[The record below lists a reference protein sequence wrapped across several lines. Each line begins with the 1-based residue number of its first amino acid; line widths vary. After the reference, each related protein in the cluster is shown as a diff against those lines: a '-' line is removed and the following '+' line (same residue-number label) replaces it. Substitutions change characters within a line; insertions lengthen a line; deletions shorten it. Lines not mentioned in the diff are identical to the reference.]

1 MDELKIDIDFDA
13 IVNLVLIV
21 ENFSLFNLF
30 QLLTDTS
37 LGSESTWLVWTE
49 PPTPL
54 LTFHGERIHNV
65 NIIHQYESN
74 IQPQNISQVHIW
86 AQSLSI
92 VGFSDKSSH
101 WRNFKASLL
110 LFEVMMMDMLLMMR
124 MVALVNMK
132 KQGLTLRLG
141 WYSIYWISET
151 VCCWIVIME
160 LSKPLNFEPWKHENI

>member
-1 MDELKIDIDFDA
+1 MRVTVQEWWRSLWILFIRGWWRWWWWQRRWPCLVIHKKLKGEVNIDIDFDA

-30 QLLTDTS
+30 QLPTDTS
-37 LGSESTWLVWTE
+37 LGSESIWLVWTE

-54 LTFHGERIHNV
+54 PTFHGERIHNV

-110 LFEVMMMDMLLMMR
+110 LFEVVMMDMLIIWWWER
-124 MVALVNMK
+124 
-132 KQGLTLRLG
+132 R
-141 WYSIYWISET
+141 S
-151 VCCWIVIME
+151 
-160 LSKPLNFEPWKHENI
+160 F

>member
-1 MDELKIDIDFDA
+1 MGELSIDIDVDA
-13 IVNLVLIV
+13 IVILVLIV

-74 IQPQNISQVHIW
+74 IQPQNIITQVHIW

-101 WRNFKASLL
+101 WRNFKASLF
-110 LFEVMMMDMLLMMR
+110 LFEVMMLDMLLMMR
-124 MVALVNMK
+124 MVALVNMNK
-132 KQGLTLRLG
+132 
-141 WYSIYWISET
+141 
-151 VCCWIVIME
+151 
-160 LSKPLNFEPWKHENI
+160 

>member
-1 MDELKIDIDFDA
+1 MGELSIDIDVDA
-13 IVNLVLIV
+13 IVILVLIV

-74 IQPQNISQVHIW
+74 IQPQNIITQVHIW
-86 AQSLSI
+86 AQSLSL
-92 VGFSDKSSH
+92 VGISDKSSH
-101 WRNFKASLL
+101 WRNFKASLF
-110 LFEVMMMDMLLMMR
+110 LFEVMMLDMLLMMR
-124 MVALVNMK
+124 MVALVNMNK
-132 KQGLTLRLG
+132 
-141 WYSIYWISET
+141 
-151 VCCWIVIME
+151 
-160 LSKPLNFEPWKHENI
+160 